1 LSDTDAQDV
10 GTDVNEAPP
19 APQSTPKPEAD
30 PKEAEI
36 ANLKAEIKKLNG
48 AVGGKQG
55 YADQLKA
62 TLDDLQAKY
71 SDETQTLQVKLAEL
85 ETNQKSV
92 SQQLAE
98 KNARIAELEAATQAQ
113 ETAKALRSKV
123 EDFSKANEVPELVS
137 MFEKNLMIGV
147 ADMDEEGLNKY
158 LTEASDLF
166 GGIKKQAAQDVK
178 GGSAPPP
185 PPGGTSGQKS
195 MLELQTKLSKMSHTD
210 PQYAET
216 YAQYEQLV
224 LSQE

>member
-1 LSDTDAQDV
+1 MSDTDAQDV

-19 APQSTPKPEAD
+19 TPQSTPKPEAD

-185 PPGGTSGQKS
+185 PPGGTSGQKNE
-195 MLELQTKLSKMSHTD
+195 LELQRLLSTMSHTD

-216 YAQYEQLV
+216 FAQYEQLV
-224 LSQE
+224 LSKE